1 MKKFILVIAALTF
14 SLTAFSQG
22 FEIGIKGGMN
32 ITAADVMKEASK
44 DVKITNKNTFNGG
57 VYGRLKIKLIGIFV
71 QPELVYNTRGY
82 NFDIT
87 EPISG
92 TTINLKQQA
101 YYLDMPVLVGL
112 KMFKFLRVYA
122 GPNFQYLL
130 KNELTDVADGVAK
143 AINFQKK
150 DMKEYNTG
158 VQIGFG
164 LDLSKFRVDV
174 KYDFNPTDMG
184 SPFSYNTSYQN
195 HVQLIKTSMVT
206 IQLGYKLFGI
216 L

>member
-1 MKKFILVIAALTF
+1 MKNFILVIAALTF
-14 SLTAFSQG
+14 SLTAYSQG

-44 DVKITNKNTFNGG
+44 DVKITNKNTYNGG

-87 EPISG
+87 ANSKTYNI
-92 TTINLKQQA
+92 KQQA
-101 YYLDMPVLVGL
+101 YYLDVPVLVGL

-130 KNELTDVADGVAK
+130 KNEITG
-143 AINFQKK
+143 INDIVGFEKK
-150 DMKEYNTG
+150 DMKKANTG
-158 VQIGFG
+158 VQLGFG

-184 SPFSYNTSYQN
+184 SPFSYQN
-195 HVQLIKTSMVT
+195 QVQSIKTSMVT

>member
-1 MKKFILVIAALTF
+1 MKKFILVIVALTF
-14 SLTAFSQG
+14 SVAAYSQG
-22 FEIGIKGGMN
+22 FEIGIKGGLN
-32 ITAADVMKEASK
+32 IAAAGAVK
-44 DVKITNKNTFNGG
+44 DLVPGVGISSKNTYNGG

-87 EPISG
+87 ANGKTYNI
-92 TTINLKQQA
+92 KQQA
-101 YYLDMPVLVGL
+101 YYIDVPVLVGL

-130 KNELTDVADGVAK
+130 KNEITGIDDIVD
-143 AINFQKK
+143 FKK
-150 DMKEYNTG
+150 TDMKKANTG
-158 VQIGFG
+158 VQIGLG
-164 LDLSKFRVDV
+164 LDLSKFRVDL

-184 SPFSYNTSYQN
+184 SPFSYQN
-195 HVQLIKTSMVT
+195 QAQSIKTSMVT

>member
-1 MKKFILVIAALTF
+1 MKKFILVLAAFTF
-14 SLTAFSQG
+14 SVAAYSQG
-22 FEIGIKGGMN
+22 FEIGIKGGLN
-32 ITAADVMKEASK
+32 IAAAGA
-44 DVKITNKNTFNGG
+44 VKVLVPGVGISSKNTYNGG
-57 VYGRLKIKLIGIFV
+57 VYGRFKIKLIGVFV

-82 NFDIT
+82 NFNIT
-87 EPISG
+87 EPITN
-92 TTINLKQQA
+92 TTINIKQQA
-101 YYLDMPVLVGL
+101 YYIDMPVLVGL

-130 KNELTDVADGVAK
+130 KNEITGIDNIVT
-143 AINFQKK
+143 FQKN
-150 DMKEYNTG
+150 DMKKANTG

-184 SPFSYNTSYQN
+184 SPFSYQGKE
-195 HVQLIKTSMVT
+195 QLIKTSMVT

>member
-1 MKKFILVIAALTF
+1 MKKFILVLAALTF
-14 SLTAFSQG
+14 SIAAFSQG
-22 FEIGIKGGMN
+22 FEIGIKGGLN
-32 ITAADVMKEASK
+32 IAAASAVK
-44 DVKITNKNTFNGG
+44 DLVPGVGISSKNTYNGG
-57 VYGRLKIKLIGIFV
+57 VYGRFKIKLIGVFV

-82 NFDIT
+82 NFNIT
-87 EPISG
+87 ANGI
-92 TTINLKQQA
+92 TYNIKQQA
-101 YYLDMPVLVGL
+101 YYIDVPVLVGL

-130 KNELTDVADGVAK
+130 KNEITGIDNIVT
-143 AINFQKK
+143 FQKN
-150 DMKEYNTG
+150 DMKKANTG

-164 LDLSKFRVDV
+164 LDLSKFRLDV

-184 SPFSYNTSYQN
+184 SPFSYQGKE
-195 HVQLIKTSMVT
+195 QLIKTSMVT

>member
-1 MKKFILVIAALTF
+1 MKKFILVLATLTF
-14 SLTAFSQG
+14 SIAAYSQG
-22 FEIGIKGGMN
+22 FEIGIKGGVN
-32 ITAADVMKEASK
+32 ITAAGAVKDLVPGVDIASK
-44 DVKITNKNTFNGG
+44 NNYNGG

-82 NFDIT
+82 NFNIT
-87 EPISG
+87 ANGI
-92 TTINLKQQA
+92 TYNIKQQA
-101 YYLDMPVLVGL
+101 YYLDVPVLVGL
-112 KMFKFLRVYA
+112 KVFKFLRVYA

-130 KNELTDVADGVAK
+130 KNEITGIDNIVS
-143 AINFQKK
+143 FQKT
-150 DMKEYNTG
+150 DMKKANTG

-164 LDLSKFRVDV
+164 LDLSKFRLDV

-184 SPFSYNTSYQN
+184 SPFSYQGKE
-195 HVQLIKTSMVT
+195 QLIKTSMVT

>member
-1 MKKFILVIAALTF
+1 MKNFILVIAALTF
-14 SLTAFSQG
+14 SIAAYSQG
-22 FEIGIKGGMN
+22 IEIGIKGGVN
-32 ITAADVMKEASK
+32 ITAAGAVKDLVPGVDIASK
-44 DVKITNKNTFNGG
+44 NTYNGG
-57 VYGRLKIKLIGIFV
+57 VYGRFKIKLIGVFV

-82 NFDIT
+82 NFNIT
-87 EPISG
+87 EPI
-92 TTINLKQQA
+92 TNKTINIKQQA
-101 YYLDMPVLVGL
+101 YYIDMPVLVGL

-130 KNELTDVADGVAK
+130 KNEITGIDNIVT
-143 AINFQKK
+143 FQKT
-150 DMKEYNTG
+150 DMKKANTG
-158 VQIGFG
+158 VQLGFG

-184 SPFSYNTSYQN
+184 SPFSYQN
-195 HVQLIKTSMVT
+195 QVQSIKTSMVT

>member
-1 MKKFILVIAALTF
+1 MKKFILVLAALTF
-14 SLTAFSQG
+14 SIAAFSQG

-44 DVKITNKNTFNGG
+44 DVQITNKNTYNGG

-87 EPISG
+87 ANGKTYNI
-92 TTINLKQQA
+92 KQQA
-101 YYLDMPVLVGL
+101 YYLDVPVLVGL

-130 KNELTDVADGVAK
+130 KNEITG
-143 AINFQKK
+143 INDIVGFEKK
-150 DMKEYNTG
+150 DMKKANTG
-158 VQIGFG
+158 VQLGFG

-184 SPFSYNTSYQN
+184 SPFSYQGKA
-195 HVQLIKTSMVT
+195 QLIKTSMVT

>member
-14 SLTAFSQG
+14 SLTAYSQG

-44 DVKITNKNTFNGG
+44 DVQITNKNTYNGG

-87 EPISG
+87 ANGKTYNI
-92 TTINLKQQA
+92 KQQA
-101 YYLDMPVLVGL
+101 YYLDVPVLVGL

-130 KNELTDVADGVAK
+130 KNEITG
-143 AINFQKK
+143 INDIVGFEKK
-150 DMKEYNTG
+150 DMKKANTG
-158 VQIGFG
+158 VQLGFR

-174 KYDFNPTDMG
+174 KYDFNPSDMG
-184 SPFSYNTSYQN
+184 SPFSYQGKE
-195 HVQLIKTSMVT
+195 QLIKTSMVT

>member
-14 SLTAFSQG
+14 SLTAYSQG

-44 DVKITNKNTFNGG
+44 DVQITNKNTYNGG

-87 EPISG
+87 ANGKTYNI
-92 TTINLKQQA
+92 KQQA
-101 YYLDMPVLVGL
+101 YYLDVPVLVGL

-130 KNELTDVADGVAK
+130 KNEITG
-143 AINFQKK
+143 INDIVGFEKK
-150 DMKEYNTG
+150 DMKKANTG
-158 VQIGFG
+158 VQLGFG

-184 SPFSYNTSYQN
+184 SPFSYQGKE
-195 HVQLIKTSMVT
+195 QLIKTSMVT

>member
-1 MKKFILVIAALTF
+1 MKKLILVIATLTF
-14 SLTAFSQG
+14 SIACYSQS
-22 FEIGIKGGMN
+22 FEIGVKGGLN
-32 ITAADVMKEASK
+32 ITAADVMQKVSN
-44 DVKITNKNTFNGG
+44 DLQITNKNTFNGG
-57 VYGRLKIKLIGIFV
+57 IYGRFKIKLIGLFV

-82 NFDIT
+82 NFEIK

-92 TTINLKQQA
+92 ETINLKQKA
-101 YYLDMPVLVGL
+101 HYIDVPVLVGL

-130 KNELTDVADGVAK
+130 KNEITGIDEVK
-143 AINFQKK
+143 ALAIDFKK
-150 DMKEYNTG
+150 TGMKKGNTG

-164 LDLSKFRVDV
+164 LDLLKFRIDV

-184 SPFSYNTSYQN
+184 SPFSYQSQAQY
-195 HVQLIKTSMVT
+195 IKTSMIT

>member
-1 MKKFILVIAALTF
+1 MKKFILVLAALTF
-14 SLTAFSQG
+14 SLTAYSQG
-22 FEIGIKGGMN
+22 FEIGVKGGMN

-44 DVKITNKNTFNGG
+44 DVQITNKNTYNGG
-57 VYGRLKIKLIGIFV
+57 IYGRLKIKLVGIFI

-82 NFDIT
+82 NFDIK
-87 EPISG
+87 EPITG
-92 TTINLKQQA
+92 TTINIKQQSN
-101 YYLDMPVLVGL
+101 YLDVPVLVGL

-130 KNELTDVADGVAK
+130 KNEITGIDNIVT
-143 AINFQKK
+143 FQKT
-150 DMKEYNTG
+150 DMKKANTG
-158 VQIGFG
+158 VQLGFG

-184 SPFSYNTSYQN
+184 SPFSYQN
-195 HVQLIKTSMVT
+195 QVQSIKTSMVT

>member
-1 MKKFILVIAALTF
+1 MKKFILVLAALTF
-14 SLTAFSQG
+14 SIAAFSQG
-22 FEIGIKGGMN
+22 FEIGIKGGLN
-32 ITAADVMKEASK
+32 ITAAGAVK
-44 DVKITNKNTFNGG
+44 DLVPGVGISSKNTYNGG

-87 EPISG
+87 ANGKTYNI
-92 TTINLKQQA
+92 KQQA
-101 YYLDMPVLVGL
+101 YYLDVPVLVGL

-130 KNELTDVADGVAK
+130 KNEITGVDDVVAL
-143 AINFQKK
+143 AIDLKK
-150 DMKEYNTG
+150 TDMKKANTG

-184 SPFSYNTSYQN
+184 SPFSYQN
-195 HVQLIKTSMVT
+195 QVQSIKTSMVT
-206 IQLGYKLFGI
+206 IQLGYKLFGV

>member
-1 MKKFILVIAALTF
+1 MKKFILVLAALTF
-14 SLTAFSQG
+14 SIAAFSQG

-44 DVKITNKNTFNGG
+44 DVQITNKNTYNGG

-87 EPISG
+87 ANGKTYNI
-92 TTINLKQQA
+92 KQQA
-101 YYLDMPVLVGL
+101 YYLDVPVLVGL

-130 KNELTDVADGVAK
+130 KNEITG
-143 AINFQKK
+143 INDIVGFEKK
-150 DMKEYNTG
+150 DMKKANTG
-158 VQIGFG
+158 VQLGFG

-184 SPFSYNTSYQN
+184 SPFSYQGKE
-195 HVQLIKTSMVT
+195 QLIKTSMVT

>member
-1 MKKFILVIAALTF
+1 MKKFILVLAALTF
-14 SLTAFSQG
+14 SIAAYSQG
-22 FEIGIKGGMN
+22 FEIGVKSGVN

-44 DVKITNKNTFNGG
+44 DVKITNKNTFNYG
-57 VYGRLKIKLIGIFV
+57 VYGRLKIKLIGIFI

-92 TTINLKQQA
+92 KTINLKQQA
-101 YYLDMPVLVGL
+101 NYLDVPVLVGL

-130 KNELTDVADGVAK
+130 TNELTGVDDAVAL
-143 AINFQKK
+143 AIDFKK
-150 DMKEYNTG
+150 TDMKETNTG

-184 SPFSYNTSYQN
+184 SPFSYQSQ
-195 HVQLIKTSMVT
+195 VQSIKTSMVT
-206 IQLGYKLFGI
+206 IQFGYKLFGI

>member
-1 MKKFILVIAALTF
+1 MKKIILVLAALTF
-14 SLTAFSQG
+14 SIAAYSQG

-44 DVKITNKNTFNGG
+44 DVQITNKNTYNGG
-57 VYGRLKIKLIGIFV
+57 IYGRLKIKLIGIFI

-82 NFDIT
+82 NFDIK
-87 EPISG
+87 EPITG
-92 TTINLKQQA
+92 TTINIKQQSN
-101 YYLDMPVLVGL
+101 YLDVPVLVGL

-130 KNELTDVADGVAK
+130 ANEITGVDDAVAL
-143 AINFQKK
+143 AIDFKK
-150 DMKEYNTG
+150 TDMKKSNTG

-184 SPFSYNTSYQN
+184 SPFSYQSQ
-195 HVQLIKTSMVT
+195 VQSIKTSMIT

>member
-1 MKKFILVIAALTF
+1 MKKFILVLAALTF
-14 SLTAFSQG
+14 SIAAYSQG
-22 FEIGIKGGMN
+22 FEIGVKGGMN

-44 DVKITNKNTFNGG
+44 DVQITNKNTYNGG
-57 VYGRLKIKLIGIFV
+57 IYGRLKIKFVGIFI

-82 NFDIT
+82 NFDIK
-87 EPISG
+87 EPITG
-92 TTINLKQQA
+92 TTINIKQQSN
-101 YYLDMPVLVGL
+101 YLDVPVLVGL

-130 KNELTDVADGVAK
+130 TNEITGVDDAVAL
-143 AINFQKK
+143 AIDFKK
-150 DMKEYNTG
+150 TDMKKSNTG

-184 SPFSYNTSYQN
+184 SPFSYQ
-195 HVQLIKTSMVT
+195 HQVQSIKTSMIT

>member
-1 MKKFILVIAALTF
+1 MKKFILVLAALTF
-14 SLTAFSQG
+14 SLAAYSQG
-22 FEIGIKGGMN
+22 FEIGIKAGMN

-44 DVKITNKNTFNGG
+44 DVQITNKNTYNGG
-57 VYGRLKIKLIGIFV
+57 IYGRLKIKLVGIFI

-82 NFDIT
+82 NFDIK
-87 EPISG
+87 EPITG
-92 TTINLKQQA
+92 TTINIKQQSN
-101 YYLDMPVLVGL
+101 YLDVPVLIGL

-130 KNELTDVADGVAK
+130 KNEITGIDNIVS
-143 AINFQKK
+143 FQKT
-150 DMKEYNTG
+150 DMKKANTG

-164 LDLSKFRVDV
+164 LDLSKFRLDV

-184 SPFSYNTSYQN
+184 SPFSYQN
-195 HVQLIKTSMVT
+195 QVQSIKTSMVT

>member
-1 MKKFILVIAALTF
+1 MKKFILVLATLTF
-14 SLTAFSQG
+14 SIAAYSQG
-22 FEIGIKGGMN
+22 FEIGIKGGVN
-32 ITAADVMKEASK
+32 ITAAGAVKDLVPGVDIASK
-44 DVKITNKNTFNGG
+44 NNYNGG

-82 NFDIT
+82 NFNIT
-87 EPISG
+87 ANGI
-92 TTINLKQQA
+92 TYNIKQQA
-101 YYLDMPVLVGL
+101 YYLDVPVLVGL
-112 KMFKFLRVYA
+112 KVFKFLRVYA

-130 KNELTDVADGVAK
+130 KNEITGIDNIVS
-143 AINFQKK
+143 FQKT
-150 DMKEYNTG
+150 DMKKANTG

-164 LDLSKFRVDV
+164 LDLSKFRLDV

-184 SPFSYNTSYQN
+184 SPFSYQGKA
-195 HVQLIKTSMVT
+195 QLIKTSMVT

>member
-1 MKKFILVIAALTF
+1 MKKFILVLATLTF
-14 SLTAFSQG
+14 SIAAYSQG
-22 FEIGIKGGMN
+22 FEIGIKGGLN
-32 ITAADVMKEASK
+32 IAAAGAVK
-44 DVKITNKNTFNGG
+44 DLVPGVGISSKNTYNGG

-87 EPISG
+87 ANGKTYNI
-92 TTINLKQQA
+92 KQQA
-101 YYLDMPVLVGL
+101 YYLDVPVLVGL

-130 KNELTDVADGVAK
+130 KNEITGIDNIVS
-143 AINFQKK
+143 FQKT
-150 DMKEYNTG
+150 DMKKANTG
-158 VQIGFG
+158 VQLGFG

-184 SPFSYNTSYQN
+184 SPFSYQGKE
-195 HVQLIKTSMVT
+195 QLIKTSMVT

>member
-1 MKKFILVIAALTF
+1 MKKFILVLAALTF
-14 SLTAFSQG
+14 SIAAYSQG
-22 FEIGIKGGMN
+22 FEIGIKGGVN
-32 ITAADVMKEASK
+32 ITAAGAVKDLVPGVDIASK
-44 DVKITNKNTFNGG
+44 NTYNGG
-57 VYGRLKIKLIGIFV
+57 VYGRLKIKLIGVYV

-82 NFDIT
+82 NFNIT
-87 EPISG
+87 ANGI
-92 TTINLKQQA
+92 TYNIKQQA
-101 YYLDMPVLVGL
+101 YYLDVPVLVGL

-130 KNELTDVADGVAK
+130 KNEITGIDNIVT
-143 AINFQKK
+143 FQKN
-150 DMKEYNTG
+150 DMKKANTG
-158 VQIGFG
+158 VQLGFG

-184 SPFSYNTSYQN
+184 SPFSYQGKE
-195 HVQLIKTSMVT
+195 QLIKTSMVT

>member
-1 MKKFILVIAALTF
+1 MKKFILVIAILTF
-14 SLTAFSQG
+14 SIAAYSQG
-22 FEIGIKGGMN
+22 FEIGIKGGLN
-32 ITAADVMKEASK
+32 ITAASA
-44 DVKITNKNTFNGG
+44 VKVLVPGVNIANKNTYNGG
-57 VYGRLKIKLIGIFV
+57 VYARLKIKLIGIFV
-71 QPELVYNTRGY
+71 QPEIVYNTRGY

-87 EPISG
+87 QPISG
-92 TTINLKQQA
+92 KIINIKQQA
-101 YYLDMPVLVGL
+101 YYIDVPVLVGL

-130 KNELTDVADGVAK
+130 KNEITGINDVVAI
-143 AINFQKK
+143 AIDFKK
-150 DMKEYNTG
+150 TDMKKANTG

-164 LDLSKFRVDV
+164 LDLSKFRIDA

-184 SPFSYNTSYQN
+184 SPFSYQN
-195 HVQLIKTSMVT
+195 QAQSIKTSMVT

>member
-1 MKKFILVIAALTF
+1 MKKFILVLATLTF

-22 FEIGIKGGMN
+22 FEIGIKGGVN
-32 ITAADVMKEASK
+32 ITAAGAVKDLVPGVDIASK
-44 DVKITNKNTFNGG
+44 NTYNGG

-71 QPELVYNTRGY
+71 QPEFVYNTRGY
-82 NFDIT
+82 NFNIT
-87 EPISG
+87 ANGI
-92 TTINLKQQA
+92 TYNIKQQA
-101 YYLDMPVLVGL
+101 YYLDVPVLVGL
-112 KMFKFLRVYA
+112 KVFKFLRVYA

-130 KNELTDVADGVAK
+130 KNEITGIDNIVT
-143 AINFQKK
+143 FQKT
-150 DMKEYNTG
+150 DMKKANTG

-164 LDLSKFRVDV
+164 LDLSKFRLDV

-184 SPFSYNTSYQN
+184 SPFSYQGKE
-195 HVQLIKTSMVT
+195 QLIKTSMVT

>member
-1 MKKFILVIAALTF
+1 MKKFILVLAALTF
-14 SLTAFSQG
+14 SIAAYSQG
-22 FEIGIKGGMN
+22 FEIGIKGGLN
-32 ITAADVMKEASK
+32 ITSAGAVKNLVPGVGIASK
-44 DVKITNKNTFNGG
+44 NTYNGG

-82 NFDIT
+82 NFNIT
-87 EPISG
+87 EPITN
-92 TTINLKQQA
+92 TTINIKQQA
-101 YYLDMPVLVGL
+101 YYIDMPVLVGL

-130 KNELTDVADGVAK
+130 KNEITGIDDIVD
-143 AINFQKK
+143 FKK
-150 DMKEYNTG
+150 TDMKKANTG

-164 LDLSKFRVDV
+164 LDLSKFRVDL

-184 SPFSYNTSYQN
+184 SPFSYQSQ
-195 HVQLIKTSMVT
+195 VQSIKTSMVT

>member
-1 MKKFILVIAALTF
+1 MKKFILVLAALTF
-14 SLTAFSQG
+14 SIAAYSQG
-22 FEIGIKGGMN
+22 FEIGIKGGLN
-32 ITAADVMKEASK
+32 ITSAGA
-44 DVKITNKNTFNGG
+44 VKNLVPGVGISSKNTYNGG
-57 VYGRLKIKLIGIFV
+57 VYGRFKIKLIGVFV

-82 NFDIT
+82 NFNIT
-87 EPISG
+87 EPITN
-92 TTINLKQQA
+92 TTINIKQQA
-101 YYLDMPVLVGL
+101 YYIDMPVLVGL

-130 KNELTDVADGVAK
+130 KNEITGIDDIVD
-143 AINFQKK
+143 FKK
-150 DMKEYNTG
+150 TDMKKANTG

-164 LDLSKFRVDV
+164 LDLSKFRVDL

-184 SPFSYNTSYQN
+184 SPFSYQN
-195 HVQLIKTSMVT
+195 QAQSIKTSMVT

>member
-1 MKKFILVIAALTF
+1 MKKFILVLAALTF
-14 SLTAFSQG
+14 SIAAYSQG
-22 FEIGIKGGMN
+22 FEIGIKSGLN
-32 ITAADVMKEASK
+32 ITAAGAVK
-44 DVKITNKNTFNGG
+44 DLVPGVNITSKNTYNGG
-57 VYGRLKIKLIGIFV
+57 VYGRLKIKLIGVYV

-82 NFDIT
+82 NFNIT
-87 EPISG
+87 ANGI
-92 TTINLKQQA
+92 TYNIKQQA
-101 YYLDMPVLVGL
+101 YYLDVPVLVGL

-130 KNELTDVADGVAK
+130 KNELTGVDDVVALAIDLKKTNMKK
-143 AINFQKK
+143 A
-150 DMKEYNTG
+150 NTG

-184 SPFSYNTSYQN
+184 SPFSYQSQ
-195 HVQLIKTSMVT
+195 VQSIKTSMVT

>member
-14 SLTAFSQG
+14 SIAAYSQG

-44 DVKITNKNTFNGG
+44 DVQITNKNTYNGG

-87 EPISG
+87 ANGKTYNI
-92 TTINLKQQA
+92 KQQA
-101 YYLDMPVLVGL
+101 YYLDVPVLVGL

-130 KNELTDVADGVAK
+130 KNEITG
-143 AINFQKK
+143 INDIVGFEKK
-150 DMKEYNTG
+150 DMKKANTG
-158 VQIGFG
+158 VQLGFG

-174 KYDFNPTDMG
+174 KYDFNPSDMG
-184 SPFSYNTSYQN
+184 SPFSYQGKE
-195 HVQLIKTSMVT
+195 QLIKTSMVT

>member
-14 SLTAFSQG
+14 SIAAYSQG
-22 FEIGIKGGMN
+22 FEIGIKGGLN
-32 ITAADVMKEASK
+32 IAAASAVK
-44 DVKITNKNTFNGG
+44 DLVPGVGISSKNTYNGG
-57 VYGRLKIKLIGIFV
+57 VYGRFKIKLIGVFV

-82 NFDIT
+82 NFNIT
-87 EPISG
+87 EPITN
-92 TTINLKQQA
+92 TTINIKQQA
-101 YYLDMPVLVGL
+101 YYIDVPVLVGL

-130 KNELTDVADGVAK
+130 KNEITGIDNIVT
-143 AINFQKK
+143 FQKN
-150 DMKEYNTG
+150 DMKKANTG

-164 LDLSKFRVDV
+164 LDLSKFRLDV

-184 SPFSYNTSYQN
+184 SPFSYQGKE
-195 HVQLIKTSMVT
+195 QLIKTSMVT

>member
-1 MKKFILVIAALTF
+1 MKKFILVLAALTF
-14 SLTAFSQG
+14 SIAAYSQG
-22 FEIGIKGGMN
+22 FEIGIKGGLN
-32 ITAADVMKEASK
+32 ITSAGA
-44 DVKITNKNTFNGG
+44 VKNLVPGVGISSKNTYNGG
-57 VYGRLKIKLIGIFV
+57 VYGRFKIKLIGVFV

-82 NFDIT
+82 NFSIT
-87 EPISG
+87 EPITN
-92 TTINLKQQA
+92 TTINIKQQA
-101 YYLDMPVLVGL
+101 YYIDMPVLVGL

-130 KNELTDVADGVAK
+130 KNEITGIDDIVD
-143 AINFQKK
+143 FKK
-150 DMKEYNTG
+150 TDMKKANTG

-164 LDLSKFRVDV
+164 LDLSKFRVDL

-184 SPFSYNTSYQN
+184 SPFSYQN
-195 HVQLIKTSMVT
+195 QAQSIKTSMVT

>member
-14 SLTAFSQG
+14 SIAAFSQG
-22 FEIGIKGGMN
+22 FEIGIKGGLN
-32 ITAADVMKEASK
+32 IAAASAVK
-44 DVKITNKNTFNGG
+44 DLVPGVGISSKNTYNGG

-87 EPISG
+87 ANGKTYNI
-92 TTINLKQQA
+92 KQQA
-101 YYLDMPVLVGL
+101 YYLDVPVLVGL

-130 KNELTDVADGVAK
+130 KNEITGVDDVVAL
-143 AINFQKK
+143 AIDLKK
-150 DMKEYNTG
+150 TDMKKANTG

-184 SPFSYNTSYQN
+184 SPFSYQN
-195 HVQLIKTSMVT
+195 QVQSIKTSMVT
-206 IQLGYKLFGI
+206 IQLGYKLFGV

>member
-14 SLTAFSQG
+14 SIAAYSQG
-22 FEIGIKGGMN
+22 FEIGIKGGLN
-32 ITAADVMKEASK
+32 ITAAGA
-44 DVKITNKNTFNGG
+44 VKNLVPGVGISSKNTYNGG
-57 VYGRLKIKLIGIFV
+57 VYGRFKIKLIGIFV

-82 NFDIT
+82 NFNIT
-87 EPISG
+87 ANGI
-92 TTINLKQQA
+92 TYNIKQQA
-101 YYLDMPVLVGL
+101 YYLDVPVLVGL
-112 KMFKFLRVYA
+112 KVFKFLRVYA

-130 KNELTDVADGVAK
+130 KNEITGIDNIVT
-143 AINFQKK
+143 FQKT
-150 DMKEYNTG
+150 DMKKANTG
-158 VQIGFG
+158 VQLGFG

-184 SPFSYNTSYQN
+184 SPFSYQN
-195 HVQLIKTSMVT
+195 QVQSIKTSMVT

>member
-14 SLTAFSQG
+14 SIAAYSQG
-22 FEIGIKGGMN
+22 FEIGIKSGLN
-32 ITAADVMKEASK
+32 IAAASAVK
-44 DVKITNKNTFNGG
+44 DLVPGVGISSKNTYNFG

-82 NFDIT
+82 NFNIT
-87 EPISG
+87 EPI
-92 TTINLKQQA
+92 TNKTINIKQQA
-101 YYLDMPVLVGL
+101 YYIDMPVLVGL

-130 KNELTDVADGVAK
+130 KNEITGVDDVVAL
-143 AINFQKK
+143 AIDFKK
-150 DMKEYNTG
+150 TDMKKSNTG

-184 SPFSYNTSYQN
+184 SPFSYQN
-195 HVQLIKTSMVT
+195 QVQSIKTSMVT

>member
-1 MKKFILVIAALTF
+1 MKKFILVLAALTF
-14 SLTAFSQG
+14 SIAAFSQG
-22 FEIGIKGGMN
+22 FEIGIKGGLN
-32 ITAADVMKEASK
+32 IAAASAVK
-44 DVKITNKNTFNGG
+44 DLVPGVGISSKNTYNGG

-87 EPISG
+87 ANGKTYNI
-92 TTINLKQQA
+92 KQQA
-101 YYLDMPVLVGL
+101 YYLDVPVLVGL

-130 KNELTDVADGVAK
+130 KNEITG
-143 AINFQKK
+143 INDIVGFEKK
-150 DMKEYNTG
+150 DMKKANTG
-158 VQIGFG
+158 VQLGFG

-184 SPFSYNTSYQN
+184 SPFSYQN
-195 HVQLIKTSMVT
+195 QVQSIKTSMVT

>member
-1 MKKFILVIAALTF
+1 MKKFILVIAILTF
-14 SLTAFSQG
+14 SIAAYSQG
-22 FEIGIKGGMN
+22 IEIGIKGGVN
-32 ITAADVMKEASK
+32 ITAAGAVKDLVPGVDIASK
-44 DVKITNKNTFNGG
+44 NTYNGG

-87 EPISG
+87 ANGKTYNI
-92 TTINLKQQA
+92 KQQA
-101 YYLDMPVLVGL
+101 YYLDVPVLVGL

-130 KNELTDVADGVAK
+130 KNEITG
-143 AINFQKK
+143 INDIVGFEKK
-150 DMKEYNTG
+150 DMKKANTG
-158 VQIGFG
+158 VQLGFG

-184 SPFSYNTSYQN
+184 SPFSYQN
-195 HVQLIKTSMVT
+195 QVQSIKTSMVT

>member
-1 MKKFILVIAALTF
+1 MKKFILVLATLSFSIAAY
-14 SLTAFSQG
+14 SQG
-22 FEIGIKGGMN
+22 FEIGIKGGLN
-32 ITAADVMKEASK
+32 ITAAGAVK
-44 DVKITNKNTFNGG
+44 DLVPGVGISSKNTYNGG

-82 NFDIT
+82 NFNIT
-87 EPISG
+87 ANGI
-92 TTINLKQQA
+92 TYNIKQQA
-101 YYLDMPVLVGL
+101 YYIDVPVLVGL

-130 KNELTDVADGVAK
+130 KNEITGIDNIV
-143 AINFQKK
+143 NFKQT
-150 DMKEYNTG
+150 DMKKANTG
-158 VQIGFG
+158 VQLGFG

-184 SPFSYNTSYQN
+184 SPFSYQKQ
-195 HVQLIKTSMVT
+195 VQSIKTSMVT

>member
-1 MKKFILVIAALTF
+1 MKKFILVLAALTF
-14 SLTAFSQG
+14 SLAAYSQG
-22 FEIGIKGGMN
+22 FEIGIKGGLN
-32 ITAADVMKEASK
+32 IAAASAVK
-44 DVKITNKNTFNGG
+44 DLVPGVGISSKNTYNGG

-87 EPISG
+87 ANGKTYNI
-92 TTINLKQQA
+92 KQQA
-101 YYLDMPVLVGL
+101 YYLDVPVLVGL

-130 KNELTDVADGVAK
+130 KNEITGVDDVVAL
-143 AINFQKK
+143 AIDFKK
-150 DMKEYNTG
+150 TDMKKANTG

-164 LDLSKFRVDV
+164 LDLSKFRLDV

-184 SPFSYNTSYQN
+184 SPFSYQN
-195 HVQLIKTSMVT
+195 QIQSIKTSMVT

>member
-1 MKKFILVIAALTF
+1 MKKFILVLAALTF
-14 SLTAFSQG
+14 SIAAYSQG

-44 DVKITNKNTFNGG
+44 DVQITNKNTYNGG

-87 EPISG
+87 ANGKTYNI
-92 TTINLKQQA
+92 KQQA
-101 YYLDMPVLVGL
+101 YYLDVPVLVGL

-130 KNELTDVADGVAK
+130 KNEITG
-143 AINFQKK
+143 INDIVGFEKK
-150 DMKEYNTG
+150 DMKKANTG
-158 VQIGFG
+158 VQLGFG

-184 SPFSYNTSYQN
+184 SPFSYQGKE
-195 HVQLIKTSMVT
+195 QLIKTSMVT